1 MHDIFK
7 YFIGRD
13 DADDV
18 KRFAYASWFTDTFP
32 VEEFSDDAQ
41 FFYHFVDYCVM
52 LGVPLKFKYLETWCF
67 TELRSVLRKVK
78 VRVPGCET
86 LNYDDPLSFET
97 AYTTTAKVL
106 KDNFNVLES
115 DPDNDVLEFKAAAKS
130 FMFTKRKERLT
141 EALSN
146 TYNVLNES
154 DDCVN
159 AADYALQTIQTINEV
174 YDEESLLDLDVD
186 EYSIDED
193 TKEIKHNHSMQLI
206 STSGIPAI
214 DNDSDGIYG
223 SQLFG
228 IEAQPGTGKT
238 RFALGTYVYR
248 ALTVHKKNVLFLAL
262 EQKPIE
268 IRAMLIAHHVFHL
281 FNIQLNDRMI
291 WTNKVPEEFQQQV
304 EAASYDL
311 FKSGKYGKFE
321 VIETDLFVETFITK
335 ITNWDRLKGPFDLIC
350 IDYMG
355 LIESQPAQF
364 KKELTEPEIIKKAF
378 KAFKKYLRRT
388 NKAGLAISQFNREGV
403 QAGKADKE
411 ITTEMAQ
418 GGMAVYRNTDYN
430 IAISMTETMKLAQ
443 KRRFSQPKVRASSGF
458 GTFITD
464 TRLGFCYFKQVVQKA
479 V

>member
-1 MHDIFK
+1 MNDIFK
-7 YFIGRD
+7 YFISHN

-18 KRFAYASWFTDTFP
+18 QRFAYASWFTDAFP
-32 VEEFSDDAQ
+32 VEEFVSDEQ
-41 FFYHFVDYCVM
+41 FFWMFTNYCVT

-67 TELRSVLRKVK
+67 TELRTALRNLKA
-78 VRVPGCET
+78 RVPGCET

-106 KDNFNVLES
+106 YDDFNILET
-115 DPDNDVLEFKAAAKS
+115 DVPDITEFKADAAK
-130 FMFTKRKERLT
+130 FMSIKRKERLT

-154 DDCVN
+154 DDCIK
-159 AADYALQTIQTINEV
+159 ATDYALQTIQTINEL
-174 YDEESLLDLDVD
+174 YDEDVLLDLEAD
-186 EYSIDED
+186 EYYADDE
-193 TKEIKHNHSMQLI
+193 TEEIKRKHSMKLI
-206 STSGIPAI
+206 STCGLPAI
-214 DNDSDGIYG
+214 DKDSDGIYG

-248 ALTVHKKNVLFLAL
+248 ALTIHKTNVLFLAL
-262 EQKPIE
+262 EQKPMEIE
-268 IRAMLIAHHVFHL
+268 AMLVALHVFNL
-281 FNIQLNDRMI
+281 FNIQISDRMI

-304 EAASYDL
+304 EAARYDL
-311 FKSGKYGKFE
+311 FKSGKYGKCKYME
-321 VIETDLFVETFITK
+321 VDLYVETFISK
-335 ITNWDRLKGPFDLIC
+335 ITNWDRLHGPFDLIV

-355 LIESQPAQF
+355 LIESMPAQF
-364 KKELTEPEIIKKAF
+364 KKELTEAEIIKKSF

-388 NKAGLAISQFNREGV
+388 NKAGIAVSQFNREGV

-411 ITTEMAQ
+411 ITTDMAQ

-430 IAISMTETMKLAQ
+430 IAISMTETMRLAQ
-443 KRRFSQPKVRASSGF
+443 KRRFSQPKVRASGGF
-458 GTFITD
+458 GSFVAD
-464 TRLGFCYFKQVVQKA
+464 TRLGFCYWRQVVQKA